1 MKPVPAES
9 GLRWMQQG
17 WRYFSRQPGIL
28 LSLCLGNIFIMLL
41 LSVIPLLGRFL
52 PLLLTP
58 VCSMAI
64 MSACALIAR
73 QQALQPGLLLIG
85 FRSPALMR
93 LLRLGMLYSVAFIAV
108 LMLSNWISGGQ
119 FWQLLLGKLKLAP
132 GSAPPAGL
140 LSGIF
145 SAMVGYIAVATLFWF
160 TAPLVMWQGMSPG
173 KALFYNFFAVW
184 RARAAFLVFALSW
197 ASVSMFLPIFVV
209 SLLGRVLG
217 NPQLAMFM
225 ALAASILIK
234 VALECSCF
242 ASYQQI
248 FGDPESVTSS
258 S

>member
-1 MKPVPAES
+1 MKPISAES
-9 GLRWMQQG
+9 GLRWMLQG
-17 WRYFSRQPGIL
+17 WRYFAQQPGVL

-64 MSACALIAR
+64 MSACALIAS

-93 LLRLGMLYSVAFIAV
+93 LLRLGMLYSAAFIAV
-108 LMLSNWISGGQ
+108 LMLANWISDGQ
-119 FWQLLLGKLKLAP
+119 FWQLLQGKLKPAP
-132 GSAPPAGL
+132 GSAAPPGL
-140 LSGIF
+140 VYGMIA
-145 SAMVGYIAVATLFWF
+145 AMVGYIVVATLFWF

-184 RARAAFLVFALSW
+184 RARSAFLVFALTW
-197 ASVSMFLPIFVV
+197 ATLGMFLPIFVISV
-209 SLLGRVLG
+209 LGRMLG
-217 NPQLAMFM
+217 NPSLAMFM
-225 ALAASILIK
+225 ALAASVLIK

-248 FGDPESVTSS
+248 FGEPKSITSS